1 MTSKNSTVTIHMV
14 SSLDGKIAKP
24 DNSIEWFETT
34 DNYEKGVSQPESM
47 PASVDC
53 YVMGSKTYELALS
66 LSKNYGW
73 PYGDTPTYV
82 LTKRTIPVERST
94 VKLYHDSLEK
104 LFEDLKEN
112 YSTIWIVGGAALT
125 KSALEAKLADEFS
138 IMILPIFLG
147 EGLPFF
153 EQIKASYPL
162 HLKNVTA
169 YKNGMIELS
178 YEIKK

>member
-1 MTSKNSTVTIHMV
+1 MNRDSKITIHMV

-24 DNSIEWFETT
+24 DNRIEWFETT
-34 DNYEKGVSQPESM
+34 DNYEKGVSEPESM

-82 LTKRTIPVERST
+82 LTKRTLPVERAS
-94 VKLYHDSLEK
+94 VKFYHDGLEK

-125 KSALEAKLADEFS
+125 KSVLEAKLADEFS
-138 IMILPIFLG
+138 IMILPVFLG

-153 EQIKASYPL
+153 EQVKAEFPL
-162 HLKNVTA
+162 HLKQVNA
-169 YKNGMIELS
+169 YKNGMVELS
-178 YEIKK
+178 YQINR